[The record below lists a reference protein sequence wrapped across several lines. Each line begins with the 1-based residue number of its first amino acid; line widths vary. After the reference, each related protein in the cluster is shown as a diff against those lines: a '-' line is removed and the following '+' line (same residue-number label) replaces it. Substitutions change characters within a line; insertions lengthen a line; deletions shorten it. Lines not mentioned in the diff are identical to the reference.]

1 MKIDKTFK
9 IKEKYFNAILTF
21 EKPFELRHEKVK
33 PNSIVKL
40 ECENG
45 RYIIFKSGECYE
57 IEKGYSTTGI
67 NNGKEA
73 LYHFYDVFIDF
84 NNKASFEKRIEK
96 EKEKITYFVKYY
108 SNGFCGQFSC
118 EWFDDFCWNYIIEAP
133 TYLIEIAEILEVK

>member
-84 NNKASFEKRIEK
+84 NNKASFE
-96 EKEKITYFVKYY
+96 
-108 SNGFCGQFSC
+108 SC